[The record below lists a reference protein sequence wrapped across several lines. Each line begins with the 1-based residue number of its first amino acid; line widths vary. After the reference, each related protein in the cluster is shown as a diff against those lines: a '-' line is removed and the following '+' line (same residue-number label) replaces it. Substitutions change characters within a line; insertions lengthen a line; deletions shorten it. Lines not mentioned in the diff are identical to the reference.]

1 MSIKNSNSK
10 EYPINEEIEFSP
22 TKIVR
27 VVGENSEQ
35 IGLLSLNAALNN
47 AYDKGLDLVLIA
59 AQADPPVCRIM
70 DYGKFRFERDKKDR
84 EARKKQ
90 QIIEIKEIQLTCLID
105 TNDLNTKI
113 NYARRFLTDG
123 DKVKVV
129 VKFKGRQMNHLEM
142 GHELLSR
149 FESACNDLGTTE
161 KKPVME
167 GRSMIIFIAPIKQS
181 AIVKQ

>member
-1 MSIKNSNSK
+1 M
-10 EYPINEEIEFSP
+10 INDEIDFAP
-22 TKIVR
+22 NKIVR

-59 AQADPPVCRIM
+59 PQAEPPVCRMM

-90 QIIEIKEIQLTCLID
+90 QVIEIKEIQITCLID

-113 NYARRFLTDG
+113 NHARRFLTDG

-142 GHELLSR
+142 GYELLAR
-149 FESACNDLGTTE
+149 FESACADLGNME

-167 GRSMIIFIAPIKQS
+167 GRSMIIFIAPIKQQNAAQQS
-181 AIVKQ
+181 AVKQ